1 MRGSDLLVKCLEN
14 EGVTKIFGI
23 PGEENLE
30 VMDSLIDSGI
40 EFILTKHEE
49 SASLMAEIT
58 ALLTN
63 EPGVCLSTLGPGAT
77 NLVTGIAD
85 SYLNYVP
92 LVALTGQVWLERAY
106 PPQKQYIDLVE
117 LFKPITKASLSIRA
131 SSRIPTVVRNAFDI
145 AAQERPG
152 PVHIELPQDVMG
164 TVAEGEPMQRSPIEI
179 SGGDDSAID
188 IIKEFIESSETPMVL
203 AGRGILRAHA
213 EDEFREFARALNIP
227 VAHTWMGSGLIP
239 FDDPL
244 SLHTVGLRT
253 HDFMRRA
260 FELSDLVITIGYDV
274 LEFQPV
280 FWNVGKKK
288 KIVYIGASYAETA
301 PKFSPDIQLIGNMK
315 KNLSLL
321 TSCGTR
327 KDNWTSE
334 LRDQLHRRI
343 FDLPRDESPVKP
355 QLAVRAIRDCLGRK
369 DIIISDVGAHL
380 LWMEKLY
387 QTYAERTLIASNGLL
402 PMGIA
407 VPGAIAAKLVCPE
420 RKVVAVCGD
429 GGFLMTSSEL
439 ETASRLKT
447 PFTTIIFNDG
457 GFGMIKIRQQKN
469 FGRTIG
475 VDFRNPDF
483 VKYAESFGAN
493 GYRVSTAK
501 ELSEVLANCLRN
513 DELSVIDVHIDYKE
527 NVRLIQ

>member
-1 MRGSDLLVKCLEN
+1 MRGSDLLIKCLEN

-49 SASLMAEIT
+49 SASLMAEVA

-92 LVALTGQVWLERAY
+92 VIALTGQVWLERAY
-106 PPQKQYIDLVE
+106 PPQKQYIDLIE
-117 LFKPITKASLSIRA
+117 LFRPITKASLSVRA
-131 SSRIPTVVRNAFDI
+131 SSRIPTIVRNAFDI
-145 AAQERPG
+145 ATQERPG
-152 PVHIELPQDVMG
+152 PVHLELPEDVMRG
-164 TVAEGEPMQRSPIEI
+164 IAEGDPLPRSLVEI
-179 SGGDDSAID
+179 SGGDDSSID
-188 IIKEFIESSETPMVL
+188 ILTKMIESSETPIVL
-203 AGRGILRAHA
+203 AGRGILRACA
-213 EDEFREFARALNIP
+213 QDEFREFVRSLNIP

-244 SLHTVGLRT
+244 SLHSVGLRT
-253 HDFMRRA
+253 HDFMRKA
-260 FELSDLVITIGYDV
+260 FELSDLVIAIGYDI

-280 FWNVGKKK
+280 FWNIGIKK
-288 KIVYIGASYAETA
+288 KIAYIGVSRAETA
-301 PKFSPDIQLIGNMK
+301 PKFSPDIQLVGNMK
-315 KNLSLL
+315 KILSLL
-321 TSCGTR
+321 ASCNVR

-334 LRDQLHRRI
+334 LREQLHRRI
-343 FDLPRDESPVKP
+343 FGLPPDESPVKP
-355 QLAVRAIRDCLGRK
+355 QLAVRAIRDCLGKK
-369 DIIISDVGAHL
+369 DIVVSDVGAHL

-387 QTYAERTLIASNGLL
+387 PTYAERTLIASNGLL

-407 VPGAIAAKLVCPE
+407 VPGAIAAKLICPE
-420 RKVVAVCGD
+420 KKVVAVCGD

-447 PFTTIIFNDG
+447 PFTTVIFNDG
-457 GFGMIKIRQQKN
+457 GFGMIKIRQLKN

-475 VDFRNPDF
+475 VDFGNPDF

-493 GYRVSTAK
+493 GYKVSTAK
-501 ELSEVLANCLRN
+501 ELSEVLMNCLNN
-513 DELSVIDVHIDYKE
+513 DELSVIDVLIDYDE
-527 NVRLIQ
+527 NAHLVE